1 MHLLKSF
8 TVALAMSVSLISVGH
23 ADTTQTITSTGTN
36 QSYDRNPGLFEI
48 GRVTFEFGT
57 QSITALQTSV
67 TLVDQG
73 WGGENPNNG
82 VFVQLLSNNN
92 PVYTLNVA
100 GSTHSWQTITFDLAT
115 VPDVYSALNAAL
127 AGINRADGPIAL
139 QFVTNAWGY
148 VGWELHTA
156 NDSLL
161 VTTTQGDVAAPV
173 PEPETYAMLLLGLSA
188 IGLIKRRK
196 DRALS

>member
-8 TVALAMSVSLISVGH
+8 TIALAMSVSLISVGH

-36 QSYDRNPGLFEI
+36 QSFDRNAGLFEI
-48 GRVTFEFGT
+48 GRVTFEFDT
-57 QSITALQTSV
+57 QSITALRTSV

-82 VFVQLLSNNN
+82 VFVQLLSNNK

-100 GSTHSWQTITFDLAT
+100 GSTHNWQTITFDLAA
-115 VPDVYSALNAAL
+115 VPDVYSALNTAL

-139 QFVTNAWGY
+139 QFAANAWGY
-148 VGWELHTA
+148 IGWQLHTA

-161 VTTTQGDVAAPV
+161 VTTTQGYVATTPV

-188 IGLIKRRK
+188 IGFIKRRK
-196 DRALS
+196 DGA